1 MIGGPVPDTRI
12 VRSQSTGLRSGE
24 ELPER
29 AGGGD
34 VSSRQTQSEGVCKGR
49 SWWLVSS
56 IAHIIS
62 RRTWTHSERTP
73 TAPEFLAHLMSL
85 GTYAICCSLIQVL
98 SPLSRASS

>member
-1 MIGGPVPDTRI
+1 MLHQILIGSPVPDTRI

-29 AGGGD
+29 AGGGRVGAGVGD
-34 VSSRQTQSEGVCKGR
+34 VSSRHTIRGR
-49 SWWLVSS
+49 VQRPVANNIGS

-62 RRTWTHSERTP
+62 RHTWTHSERTP

-85 GTYAICCSLIQVL
+85 GT
-98 SPLSRASS
+98 